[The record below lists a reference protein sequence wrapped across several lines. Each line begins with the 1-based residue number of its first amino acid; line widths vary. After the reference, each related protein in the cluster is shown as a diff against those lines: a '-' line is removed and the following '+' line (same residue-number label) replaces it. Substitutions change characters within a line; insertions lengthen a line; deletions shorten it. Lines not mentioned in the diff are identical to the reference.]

1 MAGTF
6 PTTIAPRAL
15 NFSSNRPTNTSYT
28 LSGKRSTKLF
38 ASQYFSFTIT
48 MPLMTQA
55 QFQEY
60 HAFLVKQKGSFETF
74 DIDYPLDNQGA
85 GKANT
90 SVLTREA
97 HSVGDS
103 TIAVDGISASQDDA
117 LKAGDLIKFSGHNK
131 VYMVTADVN
140 SNGLG
145 QSTISIEPPLQA
157 TLADDESVDMNRPT
171 FKVAL
176 MQDDILYSTDASGLF
191 TLSFEVREIL

>member
-1 MAGTF
+1 
-6 PTTIAPRAL
+6 
-15 NFSSNRPTNTSYT
+15 
-28 LSGKRSTKLF
+28 
-38 ASQYFSFTIT
+38 

-97 HSVGDS
+97 HSIGDS

-140 SNGLG
+140 ANGLG

>member
-97 HSVGDS
+97 HSIGDS

-140 SNGLG
+140 ANGLG

-157 TLADDESVDMNRPT
+157 TLADDESVDMNKPT

-176 MQDDILYSTDASGLF
+176 MQDDILYSTDALGLF
-191 TLSFEVREIL
+191 SLSFEVREIL

>member
-140 SNGLG
+140 ANGLG

-157 TLADDESVDMNRPT
+157 TLADDESVDMNKPT

-176 MQDDILYSTDASGLF
+176 MQDDILYSTDALGLF
-191 TLSFEVREIL
+191 SLSFEVREIL

>member
-140 SNGLG
+140 ANGLG

-176 MQDDILYSTDASGLF
+176 MQDDILYSTDALGLF
-191 TLSFEVREIL
+191 SLSFEVREIL